1 MVAGHSVWPPLA
13 TALDYTIKRTGIR
26 GREVSVAILK
36 PTVCEDG
43 QMDLR
48 RGPKATQDGDKA
60 SK

>member
-13 TALDYTIKRTGIR
+13 TALDCTIKRIGIK
-26 GREVSVAILK
+26 GGEVRVAILK
-36 PTVCEDG
+36 STVCEDR

-48 RGPKATQDGDKA
+48 REPKATQDGDKA

>member
-1 MVAGHSVWPPLA
+1 MVAGYSAWPLLA
-13 TALDYTIKRTGIR
+13 TALDCTIKRIGIK
-26 GREVSVAILK
+26 GREVRVAILK

-48 RGPKATQDGDKA
+48 RGPKATDGDKA

>member
-1 MVAGHSVWPPLA
+1 MVAGHSVWPLLA
-13 TALDYTIKRTGIR
+13 TALDSTIKRIGIR
-26 GREVSVAILK
+26 EVRVAILK